1 MGTPGVTA
9 GTAPLAPRAIGRSA
23 GPSAVDIPT
32 TVYTL
37 FMFAAILDTGGA
49 LGVKYG
55 AFLLVTLY
63 LGVTALT
70 GTVAVPLSVLVIE
83 GLLFGVAP
91 AFFLFL
97 AVTAYGVAPS
107 TAVGRLTP
115 FITWL
120 LYPVLV
126 KVDSRERLV
135 SVFSQAVLF
144 GSVLILVMFGVL
156 IGLYVLDRVDSIVV
170 INAFTDSHRL
180 GYFGVKPL
188 DTGTAFF
195 FPGVYFRWSLL
206 LIPAAIIAF
215 ARGRVRFFTTVGAIL
230 ASASAAALAALVLGV
245 GCVLLDHRLSRPL
258 RRRYARRAFV
268 LAIGLGVLGVALYR
282 AGFGSVVELI
292 VGKLSSASTNM
303 KIGHIQSIVDESTQ
317 SIGRLLFGMGVGS
330 SFYSVGAGDFV
341 SDVEV
346 SHFELVRQ
354 FGLVYALAFFTY
366 VGWLTAAV
374 WRTDGDGRLL
384 GIGLMLLFIAAGTNP
399 LLLTSVF
406 FILLV
411 LCRAYLTI
419 AAKPQRGVQLPVS
432 APANYR

>member
-1 MGTPGVTA
+1 MGTPDVSTGS
-9 GTAPLAPRAIGRSA
+9 APLATAL
-23 GPSAVDIPT
+23 
-32 TVYTL
+32 YML
-37 FMFAAILDTGGA
+37 FMSALILDTGGA
-49 LGVKYG
+49 LGLKYS

-63 LGVTALT
+63 LGIAAVTGRAT
-70 GTVAVPLSVLVIE
+70 VPLRVLVIE

-91 AFFLFL
+91 VFFLYL

-107 TAVGRLTP
+107 TAVGRLAP

-120 LYPVLV
+120 LYPVLL

-135 SVFSQAVLF
+135 SVFSRAILF
-144 GSVLILVMFGVL
+144 GAVLILVMFGVL
-156 IGLYVLDRVDSIVV
+156 IGLYALDRVDTIVA
-170 INAFTDSHRL
+170 INTFTDSHRL

-188 DTGTAFF
+188 DTGTTFF

-215 ARGRVRFFTTVGAIL
+215 ARGGVRFFTTVAAIL
-230 ASASAAALAALVLGV
+230 ASASAAALVALVLGV
-245 GCVLLDHRLSRPL
+245 GCVLFDHRLSRSL
-258 RRRYARRAFV
+258 RRRYAHRAFV

-282 AGFGSVVELI
+282 AGFGGAVELI
-292 VGKLSSASTNM
+292 VGKLSSASTSV
-303 KIGHIQSIVDESTQ
+303 KIGHIQSIIDESTQ

-330 SFYSVGAGDFV
+330 TFYSAGAGDFV

-374 WRTDGDGRLL
+374 WRTDGNGRLL

-411 LCRAYLTI
+411 VCRAYLTI
-419 AAKPQRGVQLPVS
+419 AAKPESGLQLPLS
-432 APANYR
+432 APARYH